1 MTLRRIGAALVIL
14 AVVTPNIRAAVAA
27 DEDENTGFDWKP
39 VSTAAQP
46 CGQGL
51 PPRGHFPRE
60 AFTQTRPRNIRL
72 TVRQDGMRLCYV
84 VNDIAEAPLIRIG
97 QGETFQVTLRNEI
110 TDPSAEAK
118 IMPIG
123 TLDQPNPTIPKTANM
138 LPVESGMNHPV
149 TGRTNLHV
157 HGFSVPPTIPA
168 DEVLHGCVD
177 PAVGPASCGRRELT
191 YTYQIPAD
199 MPPGL
204 YWYHPHVHGEVQA
217 QMLMGLSGPIVVE
230 GPDDKTRREAEIPD
244 RIFVVR
250 QRQDN
255 DANPAGA
262 SVSGP
267 RGAIIAPPPATKTIL
282 TGPGIDTKHE
292 LACTDKP
299 AIDEITLNDAPVID
313 GTPGDD
319 KLAPLQITQGGT
331 EYWRVL
337 NAATDAF
344 LDLVL
349 VDEDG
354 TALPIRVA
362 ARDGAPIGDD
372 TSTTEPQLVPPGGR
386 VEFYV
391 TAPKLGHKAYFVSH
405 AVDTGCAGDRVPE
418 RRLAVLTTV
427 ELVGGSDQIA
437 PPPTPSS
444 APSLFSGLLTAKTD
458 RERTIAFAEY
468 PRPGTTDQTDFYIA
482 ERRPGVTLK
491 PYHMGG
497 APIITVPAD
506 AVEEWVVENWTNEV
520 HAFHIHQVHFRVLEM
535 NGRSLADPPLL
546 DTITVPAVSGGDVTK
561 QDKAEPG
568 RVRIKL
574 AFPAAL
580 AGDIPFHCHLV
591 DHEDAGMMGVL
602 RVATPQSAERK
613 VQKAELAPEDLGT
626 AICRTPSE
634 R

>member
-14 AVVTPNIRAAVAA
+14 ALNTPTAWAA
-27 DEDENTGFDWKP
+27 DDDENTGFEWTP
-39 VSTAAQP
+39 VSTAALP
-46 CGQGL
+46 CGQGF

-72 TVRQDGMRLCYV
+72 TVRQDGTRLCYV
-84 VNDIAEAPLIRIG
+84 ANDIAEAPLIRVG
-97 QGETFQVTLRNEI
+97 QGETFQITLRNEI

-118 IMPIG
+118 MMPIG
-123 TLDQPNPTIPKTANM
+123 TLDQPNPAIPKTAGM
-138 LPVESGMNHPV
+138 LTVEPGMSHKF

-157 HGFSVPPTIPA
+157 HGFSVPPTVPA
-168 DEVLHGCVD
+168 DEVLDGCVD
-177 PAVGPASCGRRELT
+177 PAVGPARCGQREWT
-191 YTYQIPAD
+191 YTYQVPAD

-204 YWYHPHVHGEVQA
+204 YWYHPHMHGEVQA

-230 GPDDKTRREAEIPD
+230 GPDDKRRRDAEIPD

-255 DANPAGA
+255 DAKLAAA
-262 SVSGP
+262 SVAGP
-267 RGAIIAPPPATKTIL
+267 RGIAVAPPAASKTML
-282 TGPGIDTKHE
+282 AGPGIDTKHE

-299 AIDEITLNDAPVID
+299 AIDEITLNDAPVVD

-319 KLAPLQITQGGT
+319 QLAPLQITQGGI

-344 LDLVL
+344 LDLAL

-354 TALPIRVA
+354 TALPIRIA
-362 ARDGAPIGDD
+362 ARDGAPIRD
-372 TSTTEPQLVPPGGR
+372 TGGALTTEPQLVPPAGR

-427 ELVGGSDQIA
+427 ELVGGSDTIA
-437 PPPTPSS
+437 SSPMPSGAPT
-444 APSLFSGLLTAKTD
+444 LFSGLLAAKTD

-468 PRPGTTDQTDFYIA
+468 PRPGKSDQTDFYIA

-491 PYHMGG
+491 PYHMGS
-497 APIITVPAD
+497 APIITVPAN
-506 AVEEWVVENWTNEV
+506 AVEEWVIENWTNEV

-535 NGRSLADPPLL
+535 NGRSLADAPLL
-546 DTITVPAVSGGDVTK
+546 DTITVPAASGGDVTL
-561 QDKAEPG
+561 QDKGEPG

-574 AFPAAL
+574 SFPASL

-602 RVATPQSAERK
+602 RVTAPQSAERP
-613 VQKAELAPEDLGT
+613 VQKAELSPEDLGT
-626 AICRTPSE
+626 AICRPE
-634 R
+634 VQR